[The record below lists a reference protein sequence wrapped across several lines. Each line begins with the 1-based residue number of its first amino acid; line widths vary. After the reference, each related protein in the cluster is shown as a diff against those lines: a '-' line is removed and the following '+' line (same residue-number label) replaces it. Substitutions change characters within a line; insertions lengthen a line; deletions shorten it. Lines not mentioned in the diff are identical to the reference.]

1 MQTSAQET
9 SGFYLNLASE
19 DGSAAGQLGVNYLD
33 GRQISYFTFDIENH
47 EIAGSPR
54 SQGPR

>member
-33 GRQISYFTFDIENH
+33 GRQISYFTFDLENH

-54 SQGPR
+54 SQVPR